1 MNPRRRG
8 VLAPILSLLTFAALP
23 ACALAQHATG
33 LYDPQPPADSAYV
46 RVITLKAPTP
56 VDVWLDNKPRL
67 RQVTVAQPSDYMVVT
82 AGHHNLTLKA
92 GSQSVSVPLDVLAG
106 HSLTLALAHLGGDA
120 KPLLLPDKANTNKLK
135 AVIMAY
141 HLDSKA
147 GPLDI
152 LTADG
157 TTKVFTAL
165 APGHSASL
173 VVNPVS
179 IEFMVTR
186 AGDKTALARAGLSMS
201 PGGTYSLVFTTA
213 DNGQLAAA
221 GYANKLE
228 RYTGK

>member
-1 MNPRRRG
+1 
-8 VLAPILSLLTFAALP
+8 VLAPILSLLTFAALSAP
-23 ACALAQHATG
+23 AQHATG

-67 RQVTVAQPSDYMVVT
+67 RQVMVAQPSDYMVVT

-92 GSQSVSVPLDVLAG
+92 GSQSVLVPLDVLAG

-141 HLDSKA
+141 HLDRS
-147 GPLDI
+147 GPLTSSR
-152 LTADG
+152 LTAP
-157 TTKVFTAL
+157 KVFTAL

-186 AGDKTALARAGLSMS
+186 PRQTALARGPEHEPRRHLQ
-201 PGGTYSLVFTTA
+201 PGVHDI
-213 DNGQLAAA
+213 DNGHGFSICQLWSDTP
-221 GYANKLE
+221 E
-228 RYTGK
+228 RAPIHPYPQHSIP